1 MDHYFKKEPL
11 SLAKNIDSYLKLKPP
26 DCSLFSGD
34 NYEIPFHKELFYQT
48 KFMQEIVK
56 SLDCCCCKIEIMC
69 PSLTK
74 QDLELMVQFLYSGKI
89 SYLNKNCM
97 PDLIS
102 ILTDILGFPIILK
115 NNEIQTDYE
124 QSLKN
129 IKEDI
134 KEVSADSI
142 GV

>member
-1 MDHYFKKEPL
+1 
-11 SLAKNIDSYLKLKPP
+11 
-26 DCSLFSGD
+26 
-34 NYEIPFHKELFYQT
+34 
-48 KFMQEIVK
+48 MQEIVK

-89 SYLNKNCM
+89 SYFNQNCM

-124 QSLKN
+124 VLDKQSLKN

-134 KEVSADSI
+134 KEEIISSPIYEKDLTFDETVDTVHTPIDENELENDSKDFFQ
-142 GV
+142 